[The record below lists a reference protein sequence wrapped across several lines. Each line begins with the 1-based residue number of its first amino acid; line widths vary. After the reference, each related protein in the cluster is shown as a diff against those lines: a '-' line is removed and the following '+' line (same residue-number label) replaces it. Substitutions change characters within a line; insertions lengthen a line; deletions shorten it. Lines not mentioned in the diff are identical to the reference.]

1 MAEFVANASDAAICR
16 LLAGG
21 PLPTEAIADRLAM
34 PDRTVRYRLARLRQA
49 GVVVTDPD
57 KLHHLAVPPLP
68 ALAEPA
74 PALADPALAIAAPPL
89 PALAEPAPALA
100 DPALAIAAPPLPA
113 FADPVPAFADPALAI
128 AAPPLPAFA
137 DPVPAFAD
145 PALAIAAPVSDMA
158 AATDS
163 HQPSPSHGGHW
174 SPGTVLAAVLGLVA
188 AGVVAV
194 ALGIRVTPPPPA
206 PSPTPPRPPTGFG
219 NEGDRPGGVGW
230 SPW

>member
-57 KLHHLAVPPLP
+57 KLHHLA
-68 ALAEPA
+68 
-74 PALADPALAIAAPPL
+74 APPL
-89 PALAEPAPALA
+89 PTLA
-100 DPALAIAAPPLPA
+100 DPVPAIAAPPLPA
-113 FADPVPAFADPALAI
+113 FADPVPAI

-137 DPVPAFAD
+137 DPAPAFADPALAFAD

>member
-128 AAPPLPAFA
+128 AAP
-137 DPVPAFAD
+137 
-145 PALAIAAPVSDMA
+145 VSDMA

>member
-1 MAEFVANASDAAICR
+1 MPELPANTSDAAICQ

-49 GVVVTDPD
+49 GVVVTDTD
-57 KLHHLAVPPLP
+57 KLLHQL
-68 ALAEPA
+68 
-74 PALADPALAIAAPPL
+74 AAPPL
-89 PALAEPAPALA
+89 PALA

-113 FADPVPAFADPALAI
+113 FADPVPAFADPVPAF
-128 AAPPLPAFA
+128 AAPPL
-137 DPVPAFAD
+137 PAFAD
-145 PALAIAAPVSDMA
+145 PALAIAAHAERSSFDAPNLAQPAFADPAPVIAAPPLPALA

-163 HQPSPSHGGHW
+163 DQPSPSHSGHW
-174 SPGTVLAAVLGLVA
+174 SPGTVLVTAVLGLTV

-194 ALGIRVTPPPPA
+194 ALGIRHMPPPVPPA
-206 PSPTPPRPPTGFG
+206 PPTRFG
-219 NEGDRPGGVGW
+219 NAGGLPGGLGW

>member
-74 PALADPALAIAAPPL
+74 PAL
-89 PALAEPAPALA
+89 
-100 DPALAIAAPPLPA
+100 
-113 FADPVPAFADPALAI
+113 ADPALAI

>member
-57 KLHHLAVPPLP
+57 KLHHLAV
-68 ALAEPA
+68 
-74 PALADPALAIAAPPL
+74 PPL